1 MANHKSALKR
11 NRQNSV
17 RRARNRANRSRVN
30 NAIRAVDAAIT
41 NQTPD
46 EATVAL
52 QTAIPI
58 IQKVASKG
66 VLHKKNASRKVSRLT
81 IRVNNFLA
89 AQSAA

>member
-17 RRARNRANRSRVN
+17 RRARNRANRSKVN
-30 NAIRAVDAAIT
+30 NAIRAVDAAIA
-41 NQTPD
+41 NLSAD
-46 EATVAL
+46 EAKVAL
-52 QTAIPI
+52 QTAIPV

-81 IRVNNFLA
+81 KRVNNFVA